1 MFLGFRKFKRGHSI
15 DIEDISIDSIIQKKH
30 KNSII
35 ASQIRETTIGERA
48 FVGLFIFFS
57 LIIVS
62 ILSVCFFY
70 QIIDK
75 GNFLVKAEGNKYI
88 FKEISTQRGIIY
100 DRNFEK
106 LAENDQIFNL
116 VLKGETNDKA
126 ILEVSKILQI
136 DFEKLKEDISKN
148 KEEKIYIAKN
158 LDNKQVIVLKTRL
171 NDLTN
176 FELEKKNVRKYENG
190 YAFSGVIGY
199 VSKDKE
205 KGEDGVEKEYEDIL
219 KEIPGVKKYER
230 DALNNI
236 LSEELVKDP
245 ESGKS
250 LVLNIDKKLQER
262 SSEVLKNVVDEVNA
276 KGGSVIVM
284 NPKTGEVLTLVNYPS
299 YDNNFFS
306 TNFSA
311 KEYQDLLNSKSVS
324 FFNRAISGEYPIG
337 STIKPVLATAF
348 LEEDIV
354 APSTKINCEGGIQ
367 LNDGSFKSD
376 WSAHGP
382 TDMKK
387 AIAESCDVYFYV
399 LGGGYKNI
407 KGMGINKIDDYL
419 YKYGFGTTTG
429 IDLPSESKGFVP
441 TPDWKKSA
449 KGTVWYPGDTYNI
462 SIGQGYLKATPIQVL
477 TAISA
482 IANGGK
488 LIKPQIVKGVVDDNK
503 NIIEIFETEIIDE
516 NFVSKENIK
525 VVQEGM
531 RETVLSP
538 TGSAPSLQTLPIT
551 LAAKTGTAETGTG
564 NTYHNWIVVYGPYED
579 PEIAMIVLVEH
590 VSSFGGIT
598 QRVVKEVL
606 NYYYEDKVDKDFDN

>member
-57 LIIVS
+57 TIILV
-62 ILSVCFFY
+62 ILGACFFY
-70 QIIDK
+70 QVIDK
-75 GNFLVKAEGNKYI
+75 SNFLVKAEGNKYI
-88 FKEISTQRGIIY
+88 LKEINTQRGIIY

-116 VLKGETNDKA
+116 VLKGETNDRA
-126 ILEVSKILQI
+126 LLEVSKILQI
-136 DFEKLKEDISKN
+136 DFENLKEDVSKN
-148 KEEKIYIAKN
+148 KESKLYIAKN
-158 LDNKQVIVLKTRL
+158 LDNKQVIILKTKL
-171 NDLTN
+171 NDLPN
-176 FELEKKNVRKYENG
+176 FELEKKNIRRYENG
-190 YAFSGVIGY
+190 YAFSGVVGY
-199 VSKDKE
+199 ISKDKE

-219 KEIPGVKKYER
+219 KENPGIKKYER

-250 LVLNIDKKLQER
+250 LVLNIDKKLQEK
-262 SSEVLKNVVDEVNA
+262 SSEVLKNVVTEVGG
-276 KGGSVIVM
+276 KGGSIIVM

-306 TNFSA
+306 TNFST
-311 KEYQDLLNSKSVS
+311 KEYQDLLNSKNIS
-324 FFNRAISGEYPIG
+324 FFNRAISGEYPMA
-337 STIKPVLATAF
+337 STIKPILATAF
-348 LEEDIV
+348 LEEDV
-354 APSTKINCEGGIQ
+354 VEPNTKINCEGGIQ
-367 LNDGSFKSD
+367 LNDGSFKKD
-376 WSAHGP
+376 WSVHGL
-382 TDMKK
+382 TDIKK
-387 AIAESCDVYFYV
+387 AIAESCDVYFYI
-399 LGGGYKNI
+399 LSGGYKNV
-407 KGMGINKIDDYL
+407 KGVGINKIDDYL
-419 YKYGFGTTTG
+419 YKYGFGNSTG
-429 IDLPSESKGFVP
+429 IDLPSESKGLVP
-441 TPDWKKSA
+441 TPEWKKDA
-449 KGTVWYPGDTYNI
+449 KGTAWYPGDTYNI

-488 LIKPQIVKGVVDDNK
+488 LVKPQIVKGIVDDNK
-503 NIIEIFETEIIDE
+503 NIIGVFETKIINE
-516 NFVSKENIK
+516 NFVSKESIK

-531 RETVLSP
+531 RQTVLSP

-606 NYYYEDKVDKDFDN
+606 NYYYEDEVDKDFDN